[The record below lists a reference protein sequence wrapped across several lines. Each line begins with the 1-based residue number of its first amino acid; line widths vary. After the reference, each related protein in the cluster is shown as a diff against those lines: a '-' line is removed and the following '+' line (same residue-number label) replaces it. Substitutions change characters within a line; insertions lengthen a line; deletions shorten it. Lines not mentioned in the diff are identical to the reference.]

1 MKEKKIIKLTVLT
14 FILMLVIGLA
24 IYISKESS
32 GENIASDGQELPLKI
47 GSTNVENS
55 QTKNAQESFYY
66 KEMNSEKVFEGS
78 PGKKLF
84 YRYKNQWVKAVLK
97 EQMVAFEGLDSGAF
111 LFEVPWS
118 MFSSSGFDL
127 SSDGFLWTASVN
139 SSEQTLEIKKHDIEA
154 NLLET
159 ITLNDLGAF
168 FVEEEVYLK
177 GLQVQAD
184 HIYLLGETESN
195 PQLQVYD
202 MAGDLKYTH
211 ASVDCF
217 DVNVNG
223 DFVVQKGDSEGFNF
237 QGYFGY
243 RIADGTEFMRNE
255 KFMPLLIKYNLD
267 YSKLLL
273 VGESVLLADPHTGK
287 ILRPLL
293 EFGVDTS
300 YLLDD
305 LVVSD
310 LILTEESAMNI
321 LVSKSLYE
329 DSKFFFDNIL
339 FTYDKIEG
347 LKPTKETTVTITVPY
362 RSDYISE
369 AIKRYEMLYP
379 EERVAYDY
387 AYNSFEAFLDNREEY
402 GQKLALKIISNE
414 VGDIVQ
420 TGGSALRY
428 WPLAQTDVF
437 MDLEPLLKADPIYKD
452 LNTSVLEGVRVNGK
466 IRTLPITF
474 NFYQY
479 ELNTDLAQKIGLGEI
494 DEIRWSDAL
503 SYIEKLEKLGGGSKW
518 RNESPGRLSVL
529 EDTLESMLIA
539 NMPDLIDLE
548 KKTVNLNQE
557 WFKDLM
563 KTYKSVYNS
572 DAISEDKVAYDS
584 ADRLQGGLLRD
595 WTPLNRVGDDL
606 AYYGIYNES
615 QASKFIPNIS
625 GEKNPNRIAYSRYMY
640 AINERSE
647 NKESAWKFL
656 KFLVGEDMQLQITRE
671 GTPVNV
677 KAMEGLLNKAVVNR
691 RKSLDQMT
699 PVDKAFVEAY
709 RKNSQKVDVLFDMDY
724 MKVDLSDQIK
734 RYFKGEISL
743 EEALENAE
751 KSIKIRL
758 NE

>member
-1 MKEKKIIKLTVLT
+1 MKERKFMKVGVLALV
-14 FILMLVIGLA
+14 LMLVVGMG

-32 GENIASDGQELPLKI
+32 GENSASDGQELPLKI

-55 QTKNAQESFYY
+55 QTKNAQVAFYY

-78 PGKKLF
+78 PGNKLF

-111 LFEVPWS
+111 LFEVPFS
-118 MFSSSGFDL
+118 MFNSSGFDL
-127 SSDGFLWTASVN
+127 SSDGFLWTTSFN

-184 HIYLLGETESN
+184 HIYLLGETESR

-211 ASVDCF
+211 ANVDCF

-223 DFVVQKGDSEGFNF
+223 DFVVQKADSEDFNYH
-237 QGYFGY
+237 GYFGY

-267 YSKLLL
+267 YSKLIL

-300 YLLDD
+300 FLLDD

-310 LILTEESAMNI
+310 LILTEESAMTI

-329 DSKFFFDNIL
+329 DSKMFFDNTL

-347 LKPTKETTVTITVPY
+347 LKPKKETTVTITVPY
-362 RSDYISE
+362 RSDFISE

-379 EERVAYDY
+379 EEHVAYDY
-387 AYNSFEAFLDNREEY
+387 AYNSYEAFFDNREEY

-466 IRTLPITF
+466 IRTLPIAF

-518 RNESPGRLSVL
+518 RNESPGRLSAL
-529 EDTLESMLIA
+529 ELTLDFMLIS
-539 NMPDLIDLE
+539 NMPDLINLE

-572 DAISEDKVAYDS
+572 DAISEEKVAYDS
-584 ADRLQGGLLRD
+584 VDQLQGGLLRI
-595 WTPLNRVGDDL
+595 WTPLNHMGDDI
-606 AYYGIYNES
+606 AYYGLYNES

-625 GEKNPNRIAYSRYMY
+625 GEINPNRIAYSKYMY

-656 KFLVGEDMQLQITRE
+656 KFLVSEDMQLQIRRE

-677 KAMEGLLNKAVVNR
+677 KAMEGLLNKAVVNH

-724 MKVDLSDQIK
+724 MKIDLSDQIN
-734 RYFKGEISL
+734 RYIKGEISL